1 MNNKILA
8 CIDHSPYSTSVCDY
22 AAWAAIRLGAP
33 LEFIHVLNRHPEK
46 AQRIDFSGSIGLG
59 AQESLLEDLSN
70 LDEQRS
76 KVAQEAGRQLIEA
89 AKKRV
94 ITSGVTDAEL
104 SLIHI

>member
-46 AQRIDFSGSIGLG
+46 STAYRLQRKHRSRGAGKPFGGSF
-59 AQESLLEDLSN
+59 
-70 LDEQRS
+70 
-76 KVAQEAGRQLIEA
+76 
-89 AKKRV
+89 
-94 ITSGVTDAEL
+94 
-104 SLIHI
+104 